1 MANGR
6 VWAIKGVSDRTR
18 AAVLEAA
25 HGAGLNVGEWLDQIL
40 AEAAAEALHPKPP
53 AATREDVAELLATRL
68 GPVEEAVGRLAERLG
83 ALEAKVG
90 PPTGPAA
97 TRSTT
102 RSQGQ
107 HPRGPRLRLPKP

>member
-25 HGAGLNVGEWLDQIL
+25 HGAGLTVGEWLDQIL
-40 AEAAAEALHPKPP
+40 ATAAAEALHPRPP
-53 AATREDVAELLATRL
+53 AASREEVAELLAARL
-68 GPVEEAVGRLAERLG
+68 GPVEAAVGRLAERFV
-83 ALEAKVG
+83 ALEAKMDQQ
-90 PPTGPAA
+90 PGPASA
-97 TRSTT
+97 RSTRT
-102 RSQGQ
+102 QGQ